1 MKPLK
6 IGLVF
11 DDSLD
16 KPDGVQQ
23 YVLAIGA
30 WLSTQG
36 HEVHYL
42 VGRTI
47 RKDIRNIHN
56 LSRNISVRFNGN
68 RLSMPLP
75 ASRDTLRSLLVTEK
89 FDILHVQ
96 VPYSPFLA
104 KRIIY
109 LAPPSTAI
117 IGTFHIL
124 PNSKLAT
131 AGNYLLGLWLKRSLK
146 RFDAMVS
153 VSTAAAG
160 FAKRVYGISA
170 AVLPNVVDYNRFHNA
185 KVLKKYDNSMSTILF
200 VGRLVPRKGCL
211 VLLQAV
217 DYLLHSGLYKDVP
230 QFQVVIG
237 GKGPLEQQLKRY
249 TRQHDLERLVEFTGF
264 VNEEEKP
271 GLYAASSISVFPSFG
286 GESFGIVLLEAMAGG
301 TATVLAGNNPGYASV
316 MAPKPELLFD
326 PRHPEQLA
334 QKLWE
339 LLTNEAGRQELAA
352 WGATYTRDFDTAAVG
367 NQLLETYK
375 QALHSR
381 RNLP

>member
-23 YVLAIGA
+23 YILAIGA
-30 WLSTQG
+30 WLSAQG

-42 VGRTI
+42 VGRTT
-47 RKDIRNIHN
+47 RSDIRNIHS
-56 LSRNISVRFNGN
+56 LSRNVSVRFNGN

-75 ASRDTLRSLLVTEK
+75 TSRAALRRLLETEK
-89 FDILHVQ
+89 FDVLHVQ

-104 KRIIY
+104 KRIIS
-109 LAPPSTAI
+109 LAPSSTGI

-131 AGNYLLGLWLKRSLK
+131 IGNYMLALWLKRSLK
-146 RFDAMVS
+146 RFDALLS
-153 VSTAAAG
+153 VSAAAAD
-160 FAKRVYGISA
+160 FAKRVYGISTT
-170 AVLPNVVDYNRFHNA
+170 VLPNVVDYDRFHGA
-185 KVLKKYDNSMSTILF
+185 SVLKKYDNNTPTILF
-200 VGRLVPRKGCL
+200 IGRLVPRKGCL
-211 VLLQAV
+211 VLLEAV
-217 DYLLHSGLYKDVP
+217 DNLLHSGLYKDVP
-230 QFQVVIG
+230 EFRVVIG
-237 GKGPLEQQLKRY
+237 GKGSLEQQLKRY
-249 TRQHDLERLVEFTGF
+249 VRQHGLEEFVEFTGF

-271 GLYAASSISVFPSFG
+271 GLYAAANIAVFPSLG
-286 GESFGIVLLEAMAGG
+286 GESFGIVLLEAMASGN
-301 TATVLAGNNPGYASV
+301 AAVLAGNNPGYASV
-316 MAPKPELLFD
+316 LAPKPELLFD

-339 LLTNEAGRQELAA
+339 LLTNEAQRQELAA
-352 WGATYTRDFDTAAVG
+352 WGAAYAAGFDTALVG
-367 NQLLETYK
+367 RQLLETYK
-375 QALHSR
+375 QALHYR